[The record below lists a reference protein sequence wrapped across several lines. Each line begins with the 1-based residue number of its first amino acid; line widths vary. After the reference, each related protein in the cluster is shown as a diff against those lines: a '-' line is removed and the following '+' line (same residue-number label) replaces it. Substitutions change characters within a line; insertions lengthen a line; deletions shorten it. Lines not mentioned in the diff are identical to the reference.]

1 MEVNYFTIVQWFLS
15 YIAMNQ
21 PWVHMYTYI
30 PSLLNLPPVSLP
42 ISPLQADTEPLFQ
55 FPEPHSKF
63 PLAIYFTYGIVSIL
77 VTLSIRLTFSS
88 LSPCPYFLCLFL
100 HCCPVNEFFST
111 IFLDSIYIYVQI

>member
-21 PWVHMYTYI
+21 PRVHMYTYI

-63 PLAIYFTYGIVSIL
+63 PLAIYFTYGSVSFL
-77 VTLSIRLTFSS
+77 ATLSIHQSLTESYLRRGINSWFTGVSFGKS
-88 LSPCPYFLCLFL
+88 LYMSNKSQSWKMP
-100 HCCPVNEFFST
+100 
-111 IFLDSIYIYVQI
+111 